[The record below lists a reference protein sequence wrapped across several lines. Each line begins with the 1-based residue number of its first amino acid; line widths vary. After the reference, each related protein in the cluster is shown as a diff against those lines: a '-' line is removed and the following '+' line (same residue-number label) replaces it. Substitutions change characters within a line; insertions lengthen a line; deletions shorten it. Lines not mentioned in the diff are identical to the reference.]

1 MGDVIIVMKVMP
13 ESPEIDLKALAASI
27 REVVPET
34 KDIQEEPIGFGLS
47 SLKVLV
53 IVPDS
58 EGATEKVE
66 ESIRG
71 LKNVASAE
79 ITDVTLE

>member
-53 IVPDS
+53 VVPDS
-58 EGATEKVE
+58 EGATDKVE

-71 LKNVASAE
+71 LKDVASAE